1 MIQEDVLSA
10 IRDLDRFN
18 FDRSGLYVFVL
29 SHDLSQKVCNYYH
42 RALASELW
50 RQALCR
56 PFGFNFPLPGTR
68 QWRLRLVDLTCQ
80 MSGA

>member
-1 MIQEDVLSA
+1 MIQADVLSA
-10 IRDLDRFN
+10 IRDLDRFK

-42 RALASELW
+42 RTLASELW
-50 RQALCR
+50 RQAMCR
-56 PFGFNFPLPGTR
+56 PFGFNFPLPGMR
-68 QWRLRLVDLTCQ
+68 QWHLRLVDLTCQ

>member
-1 MIQEDVLSA
+1 MIQADVLSA
-10 IRDLDRFN
+10 IRDLDRFK
-18 FDRSGLYVFVL
+18 FDRSRLYVFVL

-50 RQALCR
+50 RQALFR
-56 PFGFNFPLPGTR
+56 PFGFNFPLPGTH
-68 QWRLRLVDLTCQ
+68 QWHLRLVDLTCQ

>member
-10 IRDLDRFN
+10 IRDLDRFE

-42 RALASELW
+42 RALASEL
-50 RQALCR
+50 
-56 PFGFNFPLPGTR
+56 
-68 QWRLRLVDLTCQ
+68 
-80 MSGA
+80 